1 MNNIL
6 KKITAITA
14 AFSIMCAST
23 VASAYGA
30 GSATG
35 DKYEFNGIDPE
46 KSTVKPTIS
55 LSQIE
60 LSLEEAKSSP
70 VQSIEMSIEGAERK
84 YVATG
89 IHVRYDDRLQ
99 LVPRDGEIAEKGT
112 AITRLGYEL
121 SQEDN
126 SIFLVTAGS
135 ADYGRDGVMWI
146 FDLRLPD
153 DVKAGD
159 YFPIE
164 IEYDKENDLFASIG
178 NKENSK
184 YMDAWVFTR
193 GIEHG
198 YIKITGDDS
207 QTTTSA
213 ATSAATT
220 TTITETTKKTT
231 STTTVK
237 PTETTKKTTST
248 TTVKP
253 TETTKKTTSTTTVK
267 PTETTKK
274 TTSTTTVKPTETT
287 KKTTSTTTVKPTETT
302 KKTTSTTTVKPT
314 ETTKK
319 TTSTTTVKPTETTK
333 KTTSTTTV
341 KPTETTKK
349 TTSTTTVK
357 PTETTKKTTSTTTV
371 KPTETTKKTTSTSV
385 TSATETTTW
394 MIFTTTSKTT
404 TSTSETTTSTTTTTY
419 YSPSY
424 TMTMIRRNDWEI
436 DSYPTKTVYEQG
448 ESLDFKGLT
457 FRVEWDHDV
466 LSSDGNMSSNSHYV
480 YSSPTPDIEKVKV
493 KSESN
498 VTYAGV
504 DFPTLP
510 VGAYTVMFNQDVS
523 GGGYPFSDN
532 KYVTYKVKI
541 VNTKSTT
548 TSTTTGTT
556 TTTTTKPVTTTTTT
570 ELPTLTTSKTSIA
583 STTTTTELPTLT
595 TPPASTST
603 SSATTTTTTTTTTIT
618 STTSTSKTSIASTT
632 TVTSTSTAT
641 TTQPTTTT
649 PDTGKKYKLGDAN
662 GDGFIDSVDASAI
675 LKIYAMLS
683 TNSTEPPVQISATCD
698 VNKDGF
704 VDSADAS
711 KVLAYYAY
719 ISANDAIELEAFL
732 SKKK

>member
-6 KKITAITA
+6 KKMTAITA
-14 AFSIMCAST
+14 AFSVICASP
-23 VASAYGA
+23 VFSAYGA

-46 KSTVKPTIS
+46 KSTVKPIIS
-55 LSQIE
+55 LSKIE
-60 LSLEEAKSSP
+60 ISLDEAKKSP
-70 VQSIEMSIEGAERK
+70 VQSIEMSIKDADKK

-89 IHVRYDDRLQ
+89 IHVRYDDRLK
-99 LVPRDGEIAEKGT
+99 LVERDEMIAEGGP
-112 AITRLGYEL
+112 AIKRLGTEL
-121 SQEDN
+121 SEEDN
-126 SIFLVTAGS
+126 CIFLVTAGS
-135 ADYGRDGVMWI
+135 GDYGRNGVMWT

-153 DVKAGD
+153 NVKAGD
-159 YFPIE
+159 LFPVN
-164 IEYDKENDLFASIG
+164 IEYDAENDLFASIV
-178 NKENSK
+178 NKANSK
-184 YMDAWVFTR
+184 YMEAWVFTK
-193 GIEHG
+193 GIEQG
-198 YIKITGDDS
+198 YIKIKDDES
-207 QTTTSA
+207 QTTTTT
-213 ATSAATT
+213 ATATETTSATT
-220 TTITETTKKTT
+220 TF
-231 STTTVK
+231 TTTVQ
-237 PTETTKKTTST
+237 PTETTKKI
-248 TTVKP
+248 
-253 TETTKKTTSTTTVK
+253 
-267 PTETTKK
+267 
-274 TTSTTTVKPTETT
+274 
-287 KKTTSTTTVKPTETT
+287 
-302 KKTTSTTTVKPT
+302 
-314 ETTKK
+314 
-319 TTSTTTVKPTETTK
+319 
-333 KTTSTTTV
+333 
-341 KPTETTKK
+341 
-349 TTSTTTVK
+349 TSTTTVK

>member
-213 ATSAATT
+213 TT
-220 TTITETTKKTT
+220 TVTETTK
-231 STTTVK
+231 
-237 PTETTKKTTST
+237 EA
-248 TTVKP
+248 
-253 TETTKKTTSTTTVK
+253 TSTTTVK

-394 MIFTTTSKTT
+394 MIFTTTTTSKTT

-570 ELPTLTTSKTSIA
+570 ELPTLTT
-583 STTTTTELPTLT
+583 
-595 TPPASTST
+595 PPASTST
-603 SSATTTTTTTTTTIT
+603 SSATTTTTTTTTIT
-618 STTSTSKTSIASTT
+618 STTSTSKTSIASATT